1 MNLPNYKSK
10 SKDKEK
16 EEEGEKKRAL
26 YILLVCFSLALT

>member
-16 EEEGEKKRAL
+16 EEERGEKNGHFI
-26 YILLVCFSLALT
+26 YYWFVFH